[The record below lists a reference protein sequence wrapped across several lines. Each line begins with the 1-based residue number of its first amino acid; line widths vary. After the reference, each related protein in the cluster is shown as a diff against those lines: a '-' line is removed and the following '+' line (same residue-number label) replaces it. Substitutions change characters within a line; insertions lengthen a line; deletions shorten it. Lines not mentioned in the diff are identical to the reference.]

1 MHLGK
6 KIQEEV
12 HRQGM
17 SVTEF
22 AKRINRTRTVAYD
35 IFKRDSIDTDLLL
48 QIGKVLQ
55 VDFFASIKKNYPLP
69 VSQSKLGDVPPHYL
83 KLEKEVHQLRDENRL
98 LKTELQY
105 LKKIIDLLEK
115 GTRKTR
121 KK

>member
-1 MHLGK
+1 VHLGK
-6 KIQEEV
+6 KIEEELR
-12 HRQGM
+12 RQGL

-22 AKRINRTRTVAYD
+22 ARRINRTRTVAYD
-35 IFKRDSIDTDLLL
+35 IFKRDSIDTELLL

-55 VDFFASIKKNYPLP
+55 ADFFASIKKNYPIP
-69 VSQSKLGDVPPHYL
+69 VAQSSLGDIPPHYL
-83 KLEKEVHQLRDENRL
+83 KLEKEVQQLREENRL

-115 GTRKTR
+115 GSRKTR